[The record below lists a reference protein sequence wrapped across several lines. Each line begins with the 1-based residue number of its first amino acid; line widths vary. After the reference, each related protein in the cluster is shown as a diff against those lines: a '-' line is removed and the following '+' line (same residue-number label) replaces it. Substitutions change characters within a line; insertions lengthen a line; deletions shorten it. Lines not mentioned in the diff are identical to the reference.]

1 MKTRKLILLALALL
15 SAVVAYAQ
23 PSTRIDLTQLVAPA
37 DTSKVNFVITE
48 GDTAYYEYQV
58 PSLSFDITTEED
70 AVPGMLT
77 WNTDESTLDIG
88 LDAEVILQ
96 TGQEMVY
103 YVKNQTGST
112 INDGQVVQF
121 SGSLGN
127 SDRLLIALARAD
139 TTSEAKYIM
148 GVATEEIANG
158 ADGFV
163 TAFGKIR
170 GIDTDGSVCSETWGD
185 GDVLYLS
192 ATTAGCLTVT
202 PPAEPSLRIPVAAV
216 VHAANNGTLFVR
228 PTYYPKLDDLHDVT
242 TDGATNGQVLV
253 YNSSSGVW
261 EPGTASGG
269 SSLWSEGATSGEI
282 YYNSGNVGIG
292 TTDPRELLDIDGG
305 SIRLESSSDPGLRIY
320 SDDGAEDS
328 YLDIRDF
335 SDNYAQISKTADV
348 LIDGFL
354 DIDVLPLNNTKAII
368 RVFRNT
374 NTTDVSKLE
383 IYKGNNSS
391 TRVHRFATNTETSFV
406 NSTNN
411 VGFGVGTSVPTEE
424 LDVFGDAR
432 IRGHL
437 LLDPQSSNPTETDEG
452 IFFYDNV
459 DNRFSGYS
467 EGQYRDLAWADEA
480 GGTGWLKDSLE
491 AGDVTIAMN
500 RNQLSFTTDIP
511 FTGGTDT
518 LISLSSARSDVN
530 IKPYFLSF
538 NFGNSSAGFVENDTQ
553 IAFYNTV
560 NGEGLAYEGDYFN
573 STPTNLLKDRQIPDI
588 QTVKRIV
595 SDSTGGDSAFWEDA
609 SGTVRTVSASSGL
622 DFVFGSSSLD
632 DTGTAAENER
642 FFFDNSK
649 GYFFAGVA
657 TTDTTVNDADR
668 GLRAINLGYNNSARA
683 TNSSIGGGIGN
694 LVTSFGTSARIGG
707 GDGNIAS
714 NLGATIGGGIDNE
727 SGGAGLAYCATVGG
741 GQRNTALERFATTS
755 GGIDNINSAQYGT
768 IGGGRDNDLSTVAP
782 AYATIPGGLGSK
794 ATIYGS
800 MQHSSGNF
808 DTDSVGQAQN
818 MQITVRREATGVI
831 DFDLFPSG
839 NNPSVQRIEIE
850 EDAFWSFTANCI
862 TVVTNI
868 GTSASLEQGD
878 SRAQTIFG
886 KAENDGGTIR
896 VDYTAP
902 ALTTFDDPDGDMT
915 GTGIAL
921 SPDSANNALTVTCT
935 PPGVLGGGTGT
946 TVTRAVCTFLIT
958 QLKY

>member
-1 MKTRKLILLALALL
+1 MKTRKSILLALALL

-23 PSTRIDLTQLVAPA
+23 PSTRIDLTQLVGPA
-37 DTSKVNFVITE
+37 DESKVNYIITKN
-48 GDTAYYEYQV
+48 DTAYYEYQV

-88 LDAEVILQ
+88 LDDEVILQ
-96 TGQEMVY
+96 TGQGMVY

-112 INDGQVVQF
+112 INNGQVVQF

-127 SDRLLIALARAD
+127 SGRLLIALARAD

-170 GIDTDGSVCSETWGD
+170 GIDTDGSVCSETWDD
-185 GDVLYLS
+185 GDILYLS

-202 PPAEPSLRIPVAAV
+202 PPSEPSLRIPIAAV
-216 VHAANNGTLFVR
+216 VHAADNGTLFVR
-228 PTYYPKLDDLHDVT
+228 PTFYPRLDDLHDVT

-253 YNSSSGVW
+253 YNSSTGVW
-261 EPGTASGG
+261 EPGSASGG

-320 SDDGAEDS
+320 SDDGAETS
-328 YLDIRDF
+328 YLDITDYTN
-335 SDNYAQISKTADV
+335 NYAAIQKVNASPV
-348 LIDGFL
+348 LDGYL
-354 DIDVLPLNNTKAII
+354 DIDVLTQNNNKAII
-368 RVFRNT
+368 RLFRNT
-374 NTTDVSKLE
+374 NTTDESRLD
-383 IYKGNNSS
+383 IYKGNGTNDIS
-391 TRVHRFATNTETSFV
+391 HRFATASLPSFV
-406 NSTNN
+406 NNN
-411 VGFGVGTSVPTEE
+411 IADQGFGIGTIGPTEE
-424 LDVFGDAR
+424 LDVDGDPR

-437 LLDPQSSNPTETDEG
+437 LLDPQGSNPTETDEG

-459 DNRFSGYS
+459 DNRVSGYS
-467 EGQYRDLAWADEA
+467 EAAYRDLAYVSDIDSTRVLEDSIAVYYA
-480 GGTGWLKDSLE
+480 GGSEIGRDTIRITVSAPVFE
-491 AGDVTIAMN
+491 VVGD
-500 RNQLSFTTDIP
+500 
-511 FTGGTDT
+511 
-518 LISLSSARSDVN
+518 
-530 IKPYFLSF
+530 
-538 NFGNSSAGFVENDTQ
+538 
-553 IAFYNTV
+553 
-560 NGEGLAYEGDYFN
+560 
-573 STPTNLLKDRQIPDI
+573 
-588 QTVKRIV
+588 
-595 SDSTGGDSAFWEDA
+595 
-609 SGTVRTVSASSGL
+609 TVRTSSTSDGQ

-632 DTGTAAENER
+632 DTGTATEDER

-668 GLRAINLGYNNSARA
+668 GLRAINLGYDNSARA
-683 TNSSIGGGIGN
+683 TNSAISGGIGN
-694 LVTSFGTSARIGG
+694 LVTSFGTSATIGG
-707 GDGNIAS
+707 GDGNTAS

-755 GGIDNINSAQYGT
+755 GGVDNINSAQYGT
-768 IGGGRDNDLSTVAP
+768 IGGGRENDLSTDAP
-782 AYATIPGGLGSK
+782 AYSTIPGGLGSK

-818 MQITVRREATGVI
+818 MQITVRREATGVL

-839 NNPSVQRIEIE
+839 NNPSVERIEIE
-850 EDAFWSFTANCI
+850 EDAFWSFTANCV

-902 ALTTFDDPDGDMT
+902 ALTTFDDPDSDMT
-915 GTGIAL
+915 GTGISL
-921 SPDSANNALTVTCT
+921 SPDSANNALKVTCT
-935 PPGVLGGGTGT
+935 PPGVGGGGGTAT

>member
-1 MKTRKLILLALALL
+1 MKTKGLILLALALL

-23 PSTRIDLTQLVAPA
+23 PSTRIDLTQLVGPA
-37 DTSKVNFVITE
+37 DESKVNYIITKN
-48 GDTAYYEYQV
+48 DTAYYEYQV

-96 TGQEMVY
+96 AGQEMVY

-121 SGSLGN
+121 SGSLG
-127 SDRLLIALARAD
+127 SSGRLLIALARAD

-148 GVATEEIANG
+148 GVSTEEIANG

-261 EPGTASGG
+261 EPGSASGG

-335 SDNYAQISKTADV
+335 ADNYAQISKTADV

-452 IFFYDNV
+452 ILFYDNV

-467 EGQYRDLAWADEA
+467 ESAYKDLAYVSDIDSTRILEDSIAVYYA
-480 GGTGWLKDSLE
+480 GGSEIGRDTIRLTVSAPVFE
-491 AGDVTIAMN
+491 IVGD
-500 RNQLSFTTDIP
+500 
-511 FTGGTDT
+511 
-518 LISLSSARSDVN
+518 
-530 IKPYFLSF
+530 
-538 NFGNSSAGFVENDTQ
+538 
-553 IAFYNTV
+553 
-560 NGEGLAYEGDYFN
+560 
-573 STPTNLLKDRQIPDI
+573 
-588 QTVKRIV
+588 
-595 SDSTGGDSAFWEDA
+595 
-609 SGTVRTVSASSGL
+609 TVRTSSASDGQ

-768 IGGGRDNDLSTVAP
+768 IGGGRDNDLSTDAP
-782 AYATIPGGLGSK
+782 AYSTIPGG
-794 ATIYGS
+794 YGS
-800 MQHSSGNF
+800 RGHLYGSWQHSSGNF
-808 DTDSVGQAQN
+808 DSGETGQAQN
-818 MQITVRREATGVI
+818 MQITARAENTGVT
-831 DFDLFPSG
+831 DFDLLLGGSTG
-839 NNPSVQRIEIE
+839 TAQRIEIPN
-850 EDAFWSFTANCI
+850 DAFWSFTANCI

-921 SPDSANNALTVTCT
+921 SPDSANNALRVTCT
-935 PPGVLGGGTGT
+935 PPGVGGGGTGT

>member
-23 PSTRIDLTQLVAPA
+23 PSTRIDLTQLVGPA
-37 DTSKVNFVITE
+37 DESKVNYIITKN
-48 GDTAYYEYQV
+48 DTAYYEYQV

-88 LDAEVILQ
+88 LDDEVILQ

-112 INDGQVVQF
+112 INNGQVVQF

-127 SDRLLIALARAD
+127 SGRLLIALARAD

-170 GIDTDGSVCSETWGD
+170 GIDTDGSVCSETWDD
-185 GDVLYLS
+185 GDILYLS

-202 PPAEPSLRIPVAAV
+202 PPSEPSLRIPIAAV
-216 VHAANNGTLFVR
+216 VHAADNGTLFVR
-228 PTYYPKLDDLHDVT
+228 PTFYPRLDDLHDVT

-253 YNSSSGVW
+253 YNSSTGVW
-261 EPGTASGG
+261 EPGSASGG

-320 SDDGAEDS
+320 SDDGAETS
-328 YLDIRDF
+328 YLDITDYTN
-335 SDNYAQISKTADV
+335 NYAAIQKVNASPV
-348 LIDGFL
+348 LDGYL
-354 DIDVLPLNNTKAII
+354 DIDVLTQNNTAAVV
-368 RVFRNT
+368 RMFRNT

-383 IYKGNNSS
+383 IYDGGYAV
-391 TRVHRFATNTETSFV
+391 TPVRVHRFATNTETSFV
-406 NSTNN
+406 NFTNN
-411 VGFGVGTSVPTEE
+411 TGFCVGTTAPSEE
-424 LDVFGDAR
+424 LDVDGDTR

-437 LLDPQSSNPTETDEG
+437 LLDPQGSNPSETDEG

-467 EGQYRDLAWADEA
+467 ESAYKDLAYVSDI
-480 GGTGWLKDSLE
+480 DSTRIVE
-491 AGDVTIAMN
+491 DSIAVYY
-500 RNQLSFTTDIP
+500 
-511 FTGGTDT
+511 TGGSEIGRDT
-518 LISLSSARSDVN
+518 IRITVSAPV
-530 IKPYFLSF
+530 FEVV
-538 NFGNSSAGFVENDTQ
+538 GN
-553 IAFYNTV
+553 
-560 NGEGLAYEGDYFN
+560 
-573 STPTNLLKDRQIPDI
+573 
-588 QTVKRIV
+588 
-595 SDSTGGDSAFWEDA
+595 
-609 SGTVRTVSASSGL
+609 TVRTSSASDGQ

-632 DTGTAAENER
+632 DTGTATEDER

-649 GYFFAGVA
+649 GYFFAGAA

-668 GLRAINLGYNNSARA
+668 GLRAINLGYDNSARA
-683 TNSSIGGGIGN
+683 TNSAISGGIGN
-694 LVTSFGTSARIGG
+694 LVTSFGTSATIGG
-707 GDGNIAS
+707 GDGNTAS

-768 IGGGRDNDLSTVAP
+768 IGGGRENDLSTDAP
-782 AYATIPGGLGSK
+782 AYSTIPGGLGSK

-818 MQITVRREATGVI
+818 MQITVRREATGVL

-839 NNPSVQRIEIE
+839 NNPSVERIEIE
-850 EDAFWSFTANCI
+850 EDAFWSFTANCVK
-862 TVVTNI
+862 VVTNI

-902 ALTTFDDPDGDMT
+902 ALTTFDDPDSDMT
-915 GTGIAL
+915 GTGISL
-921 SPDSANNALTVTCT
+921 SPDSANNALKVTCT
-935 PPGVLGGGTGT
+935 PPGVGGGGGTAT
-946 TVTRAVCTFLIT
+946 TVTRAVCTFLVT

>member
-1 MKTRKLILLALALL
+1 MKTRKSILLALALL

-48 GDTAYYEYQV
+48 GDTAYYEYQL
-58 PSLSFDITTEED
+58 PSLTFDTAQGAD
-70 AVPGMLT
+70 VVPGLLT

-88 LDAEVILQ
+88 LDDDVILQ

-112 INDGQVVQF
+112 ISNGQVVQF

-127 SDRLLIALARAD
+127 SGRLLIALARAD

-170 GIDTDGSVCSETWGD
+170 GIDTDGSVCSETWND
-185 GDVLYLS
+185 GDILYLS

-202 PPAEPSLRIPVAAV
+202 PPTEPSLRIPIAAV
-216 VHAANNGTLFVR
+216 VHAADNGTLFVR
-228 PTYYPKLDDLHDVT
+228 PTFYPRLDDLHDVT
-242 TDGATNGQVLV
+242 TDGATNGQVLI
-253 YNSSSGVW
+253 YNSGTGVW
-261 EPGTASGG
+261 EPGSASGG

-328 YLDIRDF
+328 YLDITDF
-335 SDNYAQISKTADV
+335 SNSYAQISKV
-348 LIDGFL
+348 SNSLLDGVI
-354 DIDVLPLNNTKAII
+354 DIDVLPQNNTGANI
-368 RVFRNT
+368 RIFRNT
-374 NTTDVSKLE
+374 NTTDVSKVE
-383 IYKGNNSS
+383 IYKGNNTT
-391 TRVHRFATNTETSFV
+391 TRVHRFATNTEKSFV
-406 NSTNN
+406 NFTNN
-411 VGFGVGTSVPTEE
+411 IGFGVGTSVPTEE
-424 LDVFGDAR
+424 LDVNGDAR
-432 IRGHL
+432 IQGHL
-437 LLDPQSSNPTETDEG
+437 LLDPQGSNPTETDEG

-467 EGQYRDLAWADEA
+467 ESAYRDLAYVSDIDSTRILEDSIAVYYT
-480 GGTGWLKDSLE
+480 GGSEIGRDTIRITVSAPVFE
-491 AGDVTIAMN
+491 VAGD
-500 RNQLSFTTDIP
+500 
-511 FTGGTDT
+511 
-518 LISLSSARSDVN
+518 
-530 IKPYFLSF
+530 
-538 NFGNSSAGFVENDTQ
+538 
-553 IAFYNTV
+553 
-560 NGEGLAYEGDYFN
+560 
-573 STPTNLLKDRQIPDI
+573 
-588 QTVKRIV
+588 
-595 SDSTGGDSAFWEDA
+595 
-609 SGTVRTVSASSGL
+609 TVRTSSASDGQ

-632 DTGTAAENER
+632 DTGTANEDER

-657 TTDTTVNDADR
+657 TTDTTVNDANR
-668 GLRAINLGYNNSARA
+668 GLRAINLGYDNSARA
-683 TNSSIGGGIGN
+683 TNSAIGGGIGN
-694 LVTSFGTSARIGG
+694 LVTSFGTSATIGG
-707 GDGNIAS
+707 GDGNTAS

-755 GGIDNINSAQYGT
+755 GGVDNINSAQYGT
-768 IGGGRDNDLSTVAP
+768 IGGGRDNDLSTDAP
-782 AYATIPGGLGSK
+782 AYSTIPGGLGSK

-800 MQHSSGNF
+800 LQHSSGNF

-818 MQITVRREATGVI
+818 MQITVRREATGVL

-839 NNPSVQRIEIE
+839 NNPSVERIEIE
-850 EDAFWSFTANCI
+850 EDAFWSFTANCV
-862 TVVTNI
+862 TVITNI

-878 SRAQTIFG
+878 SRAQTLFG

-902 ALTTFDDPDGDMT
+902 ASTTFDDPDGDMT

-921 SPDSANNALTVTCT
+921 SPDSANNALKVTCT
-935 PPGVLGGGTGT
+935 PPGVGGGGTGT
-946 TVTRAVCTFLIT
+946 TITRAVCTFLIT

>member
-1 MKTRKLILLALALL
+1 MDTTKLILLALALL

-23 PSTRIDLTQLVAPA
+23 PSTRIDLTQLVGPA
-37 DTSKVNFVITE
+37 DESKVNYIITKN
-48 GDTAYYEYQV
+48 DTAYYEYQV
-58 PSLSFDITTEED
+58 PSLTFDITTEED

-77 WNTDESTLDIG
+77 WNTDESTLNIG
-88 LDAEVILQ
+88 LDDEVILQ
-96 TGQEMVY
+96 AGQEMVY

-121 SGSLGN
+121 VGSLGN
-127 SDRLLIALARAD
+127 SGRLLIALARAD

-170 GIDTDGSVCSETWGD
+170 GIDTDGSVCSETWDD
-185 GDVLYLS
+185 GDILYLS

-202 PPAEPSLRIPVAAV
+202 PPAEPSLRIPIAAV

-228 PTYYPKLDDLHDVT
+228 PTFYPKLNDLHDVT

-261 EPGTASGG
+261 EPGTVSGG

-320 SDDGAEDS
+320 SDDGAETS
-328 YLDIRDF
+328 YLDITDYTN
-335 SDNYAQISKTADV
+335 NYAAIQKVNASPV
-348 LIDGFL
+348 LDGYL
-354 DIDVLPLNNTKAII
+354 DIDVLTQNNTAAVV
-368 RVFRNT
+368 RMFRNT
-374 NTTDVSKLE
+374 NTADVSKLE
-383 IYKGNNSS
+383 IYDGGYAV
-391 TRVHRFATNTETSFV
+391 TPVRVHRFATNTETSFV
-406 NSTNN
+406 NFTNN
-411 VGFGVGTSVPTEE
+411 TGFGVGTTAPSEE
-424 LDVFGDAR
+424 LDVDGDTR

-437 LLDPQSSNPTETDEG
+437 LLDPQGSNPTETDEG
-452 IFFYDNV
+452 ILYYDNV

-467 EGQYRDLAWADEA
+467 ESAYRDLAYVSDIDSTRILEDSIAVYYT
-480 GGTGWLKDSLE
+480 GGSEIGRDTIRITVIAPVFE
-491 AGDVTIAMN
+491 VAGD
-500 RNQLSFTTDIP
+500 
-511 FTGGTDT
+511 
-518 LISLSSARSDVN
+518 
-530 IKPYFLSF
+530 
-538 NFGNSSAGFVENDTQ
+538 
-553 IAFYNTV
+553 
-560 NGEGLAYEGDYFN
+560 
-573 STPTNLLKDRQIPDI
+573 
-588 QTVKRIV
+588 
-595 SDSTGGDSAFWEDA
+595 
-609 SGTVRTVSASSGL
+609 TVRTSSASDGQ

-632 DTGTAAENER
+632 DTGTATEDER

-668 GLRAINLGYNNSARA
+668 GLRAINLGYDNSARA
-683 TNSSIGGGIGN
+683 TNSAISGGIGN
-694 LVTSFGTSARIGG
+694 LVTSFGTSATIGG
-707 GDGNIAS
+707 GDGNTAS

-755 GGIDNINSAQYGT
+755 GGVDNINSAQYGT
-768 IGGGRDNDLSTVAP
+768 IGGGRDNDLSTDAP
-782 AYATIPGGLGSK
+782 TYSTIPGGLGSK

-808 DTDSVGQAQN
+808 DTDRVGQAQN
-818 MQITVRREATGVI
+818 MQITVRRQATGVI

-839 NNPSVQRIEIE
+839 NNPSVERIEIE
-850 EDAFWSFTANCI
+850 EDAFWSFTANCV

-896 VDYTAP
+896 VDYEAP
-902 ALTTFDDPDGDMT
+902 ALTTFDDPDSDMT
-915 GTGIAL
+915 GTGISL
-921 SPDSANNALTVTCT
+921 SPDSANNALKVTCT
-935 PPGVLGGGTGT
+935 PPGVGGGGTGT

>member
-1 MKTRKLILLALALL
+1 MKTRKSILLALALL

-23 PSTRIDLTQLVAPA
+23 PSTRIDLTQLVGPA
-37 DTSKVNFVITE
+37 DESKVNYIITKN
-48 GDTAYYEYQV
+48 DTAYYEYQV

-88 LDAEVILQ
+88 LDDEVILQ

-112 INDGQVVQF
+112 INNGQVVQF

-127 SDRLLIALARAD
+127 SGRLLIALARAD

-170 GIDTDGSVCSETWGD
+170 GIDTDGSVCSETWDD
-185 GDVLYLS
+185 GDILYLS

-202 PPAEPSLRIPVAAV
+202 PPSEPSLRIPIAAV
-216 VHAANNGTLFVR
+216 VHAADNGTLFVR
-228 PTYYPKLDDLHDVT
+228 PTFYPRLDDLHDVT

-253 YNSSSGVW
+253 YNSSTGVW
-261 EPGTASGG
+261 EPGSASGG

-320 SDDGAEDS
+320 SDDGAETS
-328 YLDIRDF
+328 YLDITDYTN
-335 SDNYAQISKTADV
+335 NYAAIQKVNASPV
-348 LIDGFL
+348 LDGYL
-354 DIDVLPLNNTKAII
+354 DIDVLTQNNNKAII
-368 RVFRNT
+368 RLFRNT
-374 NTTDVSKLE
+374 NTTDESRLD
-383 IYKGNNSS
+383 IYKGNGTNDIS
-391 TRVHRFATNTETSFV
+391 HRFATASLPSFV
-406 NSTNN
+406 NNN
-411 VGFGVGTSVPTEE
+411 IADQGFGIGTIGPTEE
-424 LDVFGDAR
+424 LDVDGDTR

-437 LLDPQSSNPTETDEG
+437 LLDPQGSNPSETDEG

-467 EGQYRDLAWADEA
+467 ESAYKDLAYVSDI
-480 GGTGWLKDSLE
+480 DSTRIVE
-491 AGDVTIAMN
+491 DSIAVYY
-500 RNQLSFTTDIP
+500 
-511 FTGGTDT
+511 TGGSEIGRDT
-518 LISLSSARSDVN
+518 IRITVSAPV
-530 IKPYFLSF
+530 FEVV
-538 NFGNSSAGFVENDTQ
+538 GN
-553 IAFYNTV
+553 
-560 NGEGLAYEGDYFN
+560 
-573 STPTNLLKDRQIPDI
+573 
-588 QTVKRIV
+588 
-595 SDSTGGDSAFWEDA
+595 
-609 SGTVRTVSASSGL
+609 TVRTSSASDGQ

-632 DTGTAAENER
+632 DTGTATEDER

-649 GYFFAGVA
+649 GYFFAGAA

-668 GLRAINLGYNNSARA
+668 GLRAINLGYDNSARA
-683 TNSSIGGGIGN
+683 TNSAISGGIGN
-694 LVTSFGTSARIGG
+694 LVTSFGTSATIGG
-707 GDGNIAS
+707 GDGNTAR

-755 GGIDNINSAQYGT
+755 GGVDNINSAQYGT
-768 IGGGRDNDLSTVAP
+768 IGGCRENDLSTDAP
-782 AYATIPGGLGSK
+782 AYSTIPGGLGSK

-818 MQITVRREATGVI
+818 MQITVRREATGVL

-839 NNPSVQRIEIE
+839 NNPSVERIEIE
-850 EDAFWSFTANCI
+850 EDAFWSFTANCV

-878 SRAQTIFG
+878 SKAQTIFG

-902 ALTTFDDPDGDMT
+902 ALTTFDDPDSDMT
-915 GTGIAL
+915 GTGISL
-921 SPDSANNALTVTCT
+921 SPDSANNALKVTCT
-935 PPGVLGGGTGT
+935 PPGVGGGGGTAT

>member
-1 MKTRKLILLALALL
+1 MKTRKSILLALALL

-23 PSTRIDLTQLVAPA
+23 PSTRIDLTQLVGPA

-48 GDTAYYEYQV
+48 GDTAYYEYQL
-58 PSLSFDITTEED
+58 PSLTFDTAQGAD
-70 AVPGMLT
+70 VVPGLLT

-88 LDAEVILQ
+88 LDDEVILQ

-127 SDRLLIALARAD
+127 SGRLLIALARAD

-170 GIDTDGSVCSETWGD
+170 GIDTDGSVCSETWND
-185 GDVLYLS
+185 GDILYLS

-202 PPAEPSLRIPVAAV
+202 PPSEPSLRIPIAAV
-216 VHAANNGTLFVR
+216 VHAADNGTLFVR
-228 PTYYPKLDDLHDVT
+228 PTFYPRLDDLHDVT

-253 YNSSSGVW
+253 YNSSTGVW
-261 EPGTASGG
+261 EPGSASGG
-269 SSLWSEGATSGEI
+269 SSLWSEGTTSGEI

-305 SIRLESSSDPGLRIY
+305 SIRLESSADPGLRIY
-320 SDDGAEDS
+320 SDDGAETS
-328 YLDIRDF
+328 YLDITDYTN
-335 SDNYAQISKTADV
+335 NYAAIQKVNASPV
-348 LIDGFL
+348 LDGYL
-354 DIDVLPLNNTKAII
+354 DIDVLTQNNTAAVV
-368 RVFRNT
+368 RMFRNT

-383 IYKGNNSS
+383 IYDGGYAV
-391 TRVHRFATNTETSFV
+391 TPVRVHRFATNTETSFV
-406 NSTNN
+406 NFTNN
-411 VGFGVGTSVPTEE
+411 TGFGVGTTAPSEE
-424 LDVFGDAR
+424 LDVDGDTR

-437 LLDPQSSNPTETDEG
+437 LLDPQGSNPSETDEG

-467 EGQYRDLAWADEA
+467 EAAYRDLAYVSDIDSTRILEDSIAVYYA
-480 GGTGWLKDSLE
+480 GGSEIGRDTIRITVIAPVFE
-491 AGDVTIAMN
+491 VVGD
-500 RNQLSFTTDIP
+500 
-511 FTGGTDT
+511 
-518 LISLSSARSDVN
+518 
-530 IKPYFLSF
+530 
-538 NFGNSSAGFVENDTQ
+538 
-553 IAFYNTV
+553 
-560 NGEGLAYEGDYFN
+560 
-573 STPTNLLKDRQIPDI
+573 
-588 QTVKRIV
+588 
-595 SDSTGGDSAFWEDA
+595 
-609 SGTVRTVSASSGL
+609 TVRTSSTSDGQ

-632 DTGTAAENER
+632 NTEVPTEDQR

-649 GYFFAGVA
+649 GYFFAGSVDSTQA
-657 TTDTTVNDADR
+657 DDANR
-668 GLRAINLGYNNSARA
+668 GLYGVNQGLDNTAS
-683 TNSSIGGGIGN
+683 
-694 LVTSFGTSARIGG
+694 GTYS
-707 GDGNIAS
+707 
-714 NLGATIGGGIDNE
+714 TV
-727 SGGAGLAYCATVGG
+727 SGGQDNVADNTHATVSGGWDNNAGGFSSTVGG
-741 GQRNTALERFATTS
+741 GSGNTASGNRATTS
-755 GGIDNINSAQYGT
+755 GGLDNKNASNYGT
-768 IGGGRDNDLSTVAP
+768 IGGGHDNDMAGKP
-782 AYATIPGGLGSK
+782 KDYATIPGGLGSK
-794 ATIYGS
+794 STIYGS

-818 MQITVRREATGVI
+818 MQITVRREATGVL

-839 NNPSVQRIEIE
+839 NNPSVERIEIE
-850 EDAFWSFTANCI
+850 EDAFWSFTANCV
-862 TVVTNI
+862 TVITNI

-896 VDYTAP
+896 VDYASP
-902 ALTTFDDPDGDMT
+902 ALTTFDDPDSDMT
-915 GTGIAL
+915 GTGISL
-921 SPDSANNALTVTCT
+921 SPDSANNALKVTCT
-935 PPGVLGGGTGT
+935 PPGVGGGGGTAT

>member
-1 MKTRKLILLALALL
+1 LDYRLKTSNLQQKLMKTRKSILLALALL

-23 PSTRIDLTQLVAPA
+23 PSTRIDLTQLVGPA

-88 LDAEVILQ
+88 LDDEVVLQ
-96 TGQEMVY
+96 AGQEMVY

-127 SDRLLIALARAD
+127 SGRLLIALARAD

-170 GIDTDGSVCSETWGD
+170 GIDTDGSVCSETWDD
-185 GDVLYLS
+185 GDILYLS

-202 PPAEPSLRIPVAAV
+202 PPSEPSLRIPIAAV

-228 PTYYPKLDDLHDVT
+228 PTYYPRLDDLHDVT
-242 TDGATNGQVLV
+242 TDGATNGQVLI

-261 EPGTASGG
+261 EPGSASGG

-320 SDDGAEDS
+320 SDDGAETS
-328 YLDIRDF
+328 YLDITDYTN
-335 SDNYAQISKTADV
+335 NYAAIQKVNASPV
-348 LIDGFL
+348 LDGYL
-354 DIDVLPLNNTKAII
+354 DIDVLTQNNTAAVV
-368 RVFRNT
+368 RMFRNT

-383 IYKGNNSS
+383 IYDGGYAV
-391 TRVHRFATNTETSFV
+391 TPVRVHRFATNTETSFV
-406 NSTNN
+406 NFTNN
-411 VGFGVGTSVPTEE
+411 TGFGVGTTAPSEE
-424 LDVFGDAR
+424 LDVDGDTR

-437 LLDPQSSNPTETDEG
+437 LLDPQGSNPTETDEG
-452 IFFYDNV
+452 ILFYDNV

-467 EGQYRDLAWADEA
+467 EAAYKDLAYVSDIDSTRILEDSIAVYYA
-480 GGTGWLKDSLE
+480 GGSEIGRDTIRITVIAPVFE
-491 AGDVTIAMN
+491 VAGD
-500 RNQLSFTTDIP
+500 
-511 FTGGTDT
+511 
-518 LISLSSARSDVN
+518 
-530 IKPYFLSF
+530 
-538 NFGNSSAGFVENDTQ
+538 
-553 IAFYNTV
+553 
-560 NGEGLAYEGDYFN
+560 
-573 STPTNLLKDRQIPDI
+573 
-588 QTVKRIV
+588 
-595 SDSTGGDSAFWEDA
+595 
-609 SGTVRTVSASSGL
+609 TVRTSSASDGQ

-632 DTGTAAENER
+632 DTGTATEDER

-668 GLRAINLGYNNSARA
+668 GLRAINLGYDNSARA
-683 TNSSIGGGIGN
+683 TNSAISGGIGN
-694 LVTSFGTSARIGG
+694 LVTSFGTSATIGG
-707 GDGNIAS
+707 GDGNTAS

-755 GGIDNINSAQYGT
+755 GGVDNINSAQYGT
-768 IGGGRDNDLSTVAP
+768 IGGGRDNDLSTDAP
-782 AYATIPGGLGSK
+782 TYSTIPGGLGSK

-839 NNPSVQRIEIE
+839 NNPSVERIEIE
-850 EDAFWSFTANCI
+850 EDAFWSFTANCV

-896 VDYTAP
+896 VAYEAP
-902 ALTTFDDPDGDMT
+902 ALTTFDDPDSDMT
-915 GTGIAL
+915 GTGISL
-921 SPDSANNALTVTCT
+921 SPDSANNALKVTCT
-935 PPGVLGGGTGT
+935 PPGVGGGGTGT
-946 TVTRAVCTFLIT
+946 TVTRAACTFLIT

>member
-1 MKTRKLILLALALL
+1 LDYRLKTSNLQQKLMKTRKSILLALALL

-23 PSTRIDLTQLVAPA
+23 PSTRIDLTQLVGPA
-37 DTSKVNFVITE
+37 DESKVNYIITKN
-48 GDTAYYEYQV
+48 DTAYYEYQV

-88 LDAEVILQ
+88 LDDDVILQ

-127 SDRLLIALARAD
+127 SGRLLIALARAD

-170 GIDTDGSVCSETWGD
+170 GIDTDGSVCSETWDD
-185 GDVLYLS
+185 GDILYLS
-192 ATTAGCLTVT
+192 ATTAGCLTKT
-202 PPAEPSLRIPVAAV
+202 APSEPSLRIPIAAV

-228 PTYYPKLDDLHDVT
+228 PTYYPRLDDLHDVT
-242 TDGATNGQVLV
+242 TDGAANGQVLV
-253 YNSSSGVW
+253 YNSTSGIW
-261 EPGTASGG
+261 EPGSASGG
-269 SSLWSEGATSGEI
+269 SSLWSEGATPGEI

-305 SIRLESSSDPGLRIY
+305 NIRLESSADPGLRIY

-335 SDNYAQISKTADV
+335 SDNYAQISKVSNT
-348 LIDGFL
+348 LIDCFI
-354 DIDVLPLNNTKAII
+354 DIDPLPQNNNKAII
-368 RVFRNT
+368 RLFRNT
-374 NTTDVSKLE
+374 NTTDESRLD
-383 IYKGNNSS
+383 IYKGNGTNDIS
-391 TRVHRFATNTETSFV
+391 HRFATASLPSFV
-406 NSTNN
+406 NNN
-411 VGFGVGTSVPTEE
+411 IADQGFGIGTIGPTEE
-424 LDVFGDAR
+424 LDVDGDTR

-437 LLDPQSSNPTETDEG
+437 LLDPQGSNPSETDEG

-467 EGQYRDLAWADEA
+467 EAAYRDLAYVSDIDSTRVLEDSIAVYYA
-480 GGTGWLKDSLE
+480 GGSEIGRDTIRITVSAPVFE
-491 AGDVTIAMN
+491 VVGD
-500 RNQLSFTTDIP
+500 
-511 FTGGTDT
+511 
-518 LISLSSARSDVN
+518 
-530 IKPYFLSF
+530 
-538 NFGNSSAGFVENDTQ
+538 
-553 IAFYNTV
+553 
-560 NGEGLAYEGDYFN
+560 
-573 STPTNLLKDRQIPDI
+573 
-588 QTVKRIV
+588 
-595 SDSTGGDSAFWEDA
+595 
-609 SGTVRTVSASSGL
+609 TVRTSSTSDGQ

-632 DTGTAAENER
+632 DTGTATEDER

-668 GLRAINLGYNNSARA
+668 GLRAINLGYDNSARA
-683 TNSSIGGGIGN
+683 TNSAISGGIGN
-694 LVTSFGTSARIGG
+694 LVTSFGTSATIGG
-707 GDGNIAS
+707 GDGNTAS

-755 GGIDNINSAQYGT
+755 GGVENINSAQYGT
-768 IGGGRDNDLSTVAP
+768 IGGGRDNDLSTDAP
-782 AYATIPGGLGSK
+782 AYSTIPGGLGSK

-818 MQITVRREATGVI
+818 MQITVRREATGVL

-839 NNPSVQRIEIE
+839 NNPSVERIEIE
-850 EDAFWSFTANCI
+850 EDAFWSFTANCV

-878 SRAQTIFG
+878 SKAQTIFG

-902 ALTTFDDPDGDMT
+902 ALTTFDDPDSDMT
-915 GTGIAL
+915 GTGISL
-921 SPDSANNALTVTCT
+921 SPDSANNALKVTCT
-935 PPGVLGGGTGT
+935 PPGIGGGGTGT